1 MFYSLIAEILPN
13 LNMTSQGP
21 AKGKEELEKVPS
33 LTDSDVSSGESE
45 SDSKSDSEDEETE
58 DEQEE
63 VDDTVILKDNE
74 EEEHE
79 VSHQDTTFRY

>member
-21 AKGKEELEKVPS
+21 AKEELATVPS